1 MKNYTVNGLQAY
13 LKGISEYELL
23 TPEKEKELFLK
34 YQETKDPVI
43 KEQLINSN
51 LKLVVSVAKKYR
63 GTDLGLIDLIQE
75 GNFGLIAAVDKFD
88 VNLGYKFSTYAVYW
102 IKQAINRAIVN
113 KSRGIRLPAHI
124 AEKYNKLKQAER
136 ILAQENGRTP
146 DITEIAA
153 YMKMTE
159 QEIKDLY
166 DSAQQIISLETP
178 VGEDDDTL
186 GDFIE
191 DKHFESPSARVAKT
205 DLREQIMKVMES
217 LEERE
222 RNVLILRFGLNNEE
236 PKTLEEIGAMF
247 GLSRERIRQ
256 IEEKALRKMRNP
268 IRSNQLKE
276 YMADLA

>member
-1 MKNYTVNGLQAY
+1 MKNNTVSGLQTY
-13 LKGISEYELL
+13 LRGIGEYQLL
-23 TPEKEKELFLK
+23 SVEEEKELFTK
-34 YQETKDPVI
+34 YRETQDPMV

-51 LKLVVSVAKKYR
+51 LKLVVSVAKKYK
-63 GTDLGLIDLIQE
+63 GTELSLTDLIQE

-88 VNLGYKFSTYAVYW
+88 ATLGFKFSTYAVYW

-124 AEKYNKLKQAER
+124 AEKYNKIKQAER
-136 ILAQENGRTP
+136 ALTQEKNGNVEIE
-146 DITEIAA
+146 DIAA
-153 YMKMTE
+153 YLNMTV
-159 QEIKDLY
+159 QEVKDIY
-166 DSAQQIISLETP
+166 ESAQAMVSLETP

-191 DKHFESPSARVAKT
+191 DTHFESPSARVAKY
-205 DLREQIMKVMES
+205 DLRNQIMKVMES

-222 RNVLILRFGLNNEE
+222 RDVLILRFGLEDEE

-247 GLSRERIRQ
+247 NLSRERIRQ